1 MDDWRKIGI
10 GLSTAGAFFT
20 ILGVLMFFD
29 KALLAM
35 GNVRASSDC
44 CRCRKRAAHS
54 CLQDHLS
61 YDPTS
66 HVRPQLLFLAGVVLL
81 IGFEKTFRFFFQMR
95 KWKGT
100 ACFFGGIMLV
110 LFGWAM
116 IGMCVEFWGFLN
128 LFSDFFPIALGLM
141 RNMPVI
147 GSILSW
153 SPIRAVRQQHSNSAH
168 ALRSSSLPPPSPV
181 RYMRSAWL

>member
-1 MDDWRKIGI
+1 LHLRRAAQSSSDMDDWRKIGI
-10 GLSTAGAFFT
+10 GLSTAGALFT
-20 ILGVLMFFD
+20 ILGVLLFFD
-29 KALLAM
+29 KGLLAM

-44 CRCRKRAAHS
+44 CRCCIWAENS
-54 CLQDHLS
+54 CLHNHLS
-61 YDPTS
+61 HDPTS

-100 ACFFGGIMLV
+100 ACFLGGIMLV

-168 ALRSSSLPPPSPV
+168 ALR
-181 RYMRSAWL
+181 

>member
-1 MDDWRKIGI
+1 LHLRRAAQSSSDMDDWRKIGI
-10 GLSTAGAFFT
+10 GLSTAGALFT
-20 ILGVLMFFD
+20 ILGVLLFFD
-29 KALLAM
+29 KGLLAM
-35 GNVRASSDC
+35 GN
-44 CRCRKRAAHS
+44 
-54 CLQDHLS
+54 
-61 YDPTS
+61 
-66 HVRPQLLFLAGVVLL
+66 LLFLAGVVLL

-100 ACFFGGIMLV
+100 ACFLGGIMLV

-153 SPIRAVRQQHSNSAH
+153 SPIRAITDKFIAKSR
-168 ALRSSSLPPPSPV
+168 LPV
-181 RYMRSAWL
+181 

>member
-66 HVRPQLLFLAGVVLL
+66 HVRPQLL
-81 IGFEKTFRFFFQMR
+81 
-95 KWKGT
+95 
-100 ACFFGGIMLV
+100 
-110 LFGWAM
+110 
-116 IGMCVEFWGFLN
+116 
-128 LFSDFFPIALGLM
+128 SDFFPIALGLM

-153 SPIRAVRQQHSNSAH
+153 SPVRAVRQQLSNSAH
-168 ALRSSSLPPPSPV
+168 AFGSSSLPPPSPA